1 MNEIVLTESRAA
13 RGEYAGHTDAL
24 DRVKVLDLLP
34 DDLHVTT
41 EMVAR
46 YFEVGVEAVKS
57 VIKRHRDELIE
68 NGLVA
73 VRGDDLAALK
83 LELAGQ
89 GTEVQGE
96 PQSHPLGPRAATLI
110 LFTRRTVLNVAM
122 LLVGSDVARQVR
134 RALLD
139 RYETPERPVAAPVL
153 DVAETESRL
162 RLLGVAR
169 RAGGLNV
176 DEVRSATRTLLEPWG
191 LVHPDWQPLASAR
204 TRADEVAAWM
214 RRRYAVGD
222 TLSERDAWQAMK
234 GHVWAARTADVKAV
248 LRHLVDTG
256 HLRAVP
262 TETRIGRGRPPS
274 PRFEV
279 LPEPRH
285 LAVVPGG
292 NTDTP
297 APYAPTGGA
306 S

>member
-24 DRVKVLDLLP
+24 DRVKALGLLP

-41 EMVAR
+41 EMVAG
-46 YFEVGVEAVKS
+46 YFEVGVEAIKS

-68 NGLVA
+68 NGLLA
-73 VRGDDLAALK
+73 VRGGDLAALK
-83 LELAGQ
+83 AELAGQ
-89 GTEVQGE
+89 GSEVQAE
-96 PQSHPLGPRAATLI
+96 PHWDRISALA

-122 LLVGSDVARQVR
+122 LLVDSDVARQVR

-139 RYETPERPVAAPVL
+139 RYEQPVRPVAAPAL
-153 DVAETESRL
+153 DATETESRL

-176 DEVRSATRTLLEPWG
+176 EEVRSATRALLDPWG

-204 TRADEVAAWM
+204 TRAEEVAAWM

-222 TLSERDAWQAMK
+222 TVSLREAYHGLDGRRWCRR
-234 GHVWAARTADVKAV
+234 VADLEPVFDE
-248 LRHLVDTG
+248 LVTGG
-256 HLRAVP
+256 HLGRVP
-262 TETRIGRGRPPS
+262 RPAERGRGRPPS

-279 LPEPRH
+279 LPVPRH
-285 LAVVPGG
+285 LAVVGG
-292 NTDTP
+292 GDTDTP